1 MAHRQVAHSRIVFVV
16 WGNHNMRKWLKAL
29 CRQASPFVAMQSAQA
44 KARPT
49 SIYTAFNMSLS
60 TLNEL
65 HPRPTISESS
75 DKTVSN
81 ENNTKYIDPSELN
94 TYVSAKSYTFR
105 DQALADSVA

>member
-1 MAHRQVAHSRIVFVV
+1 
-16 WGNHNMRKWLKAL
+16 MRNWLKAL

-49 SIYTAFNMSLS
+49 SIYTAFNMSSS
-60 TLNEL
+60 TLNKL
-65 HPRPTISESS
+65 HPSPTISESS

-105 DQALADSVA
+105 AQALADSDA